1 MLPLETITKE
11 NLFLQARVIQD
22 ARKSVITT
30 IEDPTKEKYFIDQ
43 IDLTL
48 VLVQQFNAQER
59 DTNRK

>member
-30 IEDPTKEKYFIDQ
+30 IEDPTKEKY
-43 IDLTL
+43 L
-48 VLVQQFNAQER
+48 V
-59 DTNRK
+59 D